1 MQAALVEF
9 IEDDQSDAFESV
21 VFLQHAGEDAFGNDF
36 DARRL
41 TDDRFEAYAKA
52 DGCSRVFVQ
61 LIRQSPGYGACRK
74 AVGVRAWAI
83 LRPSTGFVEQPER
96 KHRALTRTRW
106 RLQDSSVESRERVA

>member
-61 LIRQSPGYGACRK
+61 LIRQSPGYGAPR
-74 AVGVRAWAI
+74 AVGVRA
-83 LRPSTGFVEQPER
+83 
-96 KHRALTRTRW
+96 
-106 RLQDSSVESRERVA
+106 